1 MPNEAYTNL
10 SVNREVSEKLRAE
23 FKRLRLPGTFVQFAL
38 DSTRQNLEMV
48 ELIHTKFPNHEMIR
62 SDDELLLIN
71 RKDGSFVSFTSLFLE
86 FLDDYL
92 KSKK

>member
-1 MPNEAYTNL
+1 MPTESYTNL
-10 SVNREVSEKLRAE
+10 TVSREVSEKLRAE

-38 DSTRQNLEMV
+38 DSTRQNLEII
-48 ELIHTKFPNHEMIR
+48 ETIRTKFPNHEMIR

-71 RKDGSFVSFTSLFLE
+71 RKDRSFVSFTGLFLE